1 MLKKVLIGI
10 LVLVVLGVAGFLALA
25 VLVLKDTKNNMASLG
40 DTVENF
46 SVTTTDGRTLTLDE
60 LLKEKDCV
68 VVNVFTTWC
77 GPCKAEFPEME
88 KAYEKDHAR
97 YELVA
102 VADDGNITIDDVAAY
117 QKEVG
122 LTFPMG
128 LFTKLNED
136 LATFAYP
143 TTFII
148 DRNRKVGFRQEGTFP
163 SAEEFEKIVAL
174 FTGDDYTARQ
184 VVRYTLYAMEKDGT
198 PIPGV
203 EAEVVS
209 DGKTEIYTTGEDGFA
224 ACTMENPGEV
234 TVRVKSVPE
243 GYSFKDTETKLE
255 NKSAIVKLDVTKN

>member
-97 YELVA
+97 YE
-102 VADDGNITIDDVAAY
+102 
-117 QKEVG
+117 
-122 LTFPMG
+122 
-128 LFTKLNED
+128 
-136 LATFAYP
+136 
-143 TTFII
+143 
-148 DRNRKVGFRQEGTFP
+148 
-163 SAEEFEKIVAL
+163 
-174 FTGDDYTARQ
+174 
-184 VVRYTLYAMEKDGT
+184 
-198 PIPGV
+198 
-203 EAEVVS
+203 
-209 DGKTEIYTTGEDGFA
+209 
-224 ACTMENPGEV
+224 
-234 TVRVKSVPE
+234 
-243 GYSFKDTETKLE
+243 
-255 NKSAIVKLDVTKN
+255 

>member
-102 VADDGNITIDDVAAY
+102 RIWRHLPIRPPLS
-117 QKEVG
+117 
-122 LTFPMG
+122 LT
-128 LFTKLNED
+128 
-136 LATFAYP
+136 
-143 TTFII
+143 
-148 DRNRKVGFRQEGTFP
+148 GTGRWASGRREP
-163 SAEEFEKIVAL
+163 S
-174 FTGDDYTARQ
+174 R
-184 VVRYTLYAMEKDGT
+184 VRRSLRR
-198 PIPGV
+198 
-203 EAEVVS
+203 S
-209 DGKTEIYTTGEDGFA
+209 
-224 ACTMENPGEV
+224 
-234 TVRVKSVPE
+234 
-243 GYSFKDTETKLE
+243 
-255 NKSAIVKLDVTKN
+255 